1 MAKADFITSLLLI
14 ILGIG
19 VVVESWRMP
28 RFTDQG
34 TSIWSAP
41 GITPGMVGIVL
52 AVLGAALLFR
62 SRQAAAAGPDE
73 TSAPAAPSSWIQAGA
88 AFALCFGFA
97 GILVGR
103 VPFMLAAFLFAATF
117 ILYFDFRDNRD
128 AFADRKRL
136 ALRILLAL
144 VVAAVAS
151 VGISLIFQDMFFVR
165 LP

>member
-1 MAKADFITSLLLI
+1 MAKADFITSLVLMV
-14 ILGIG
+14 LGIG

-41 GITPGMVGIVL
+41 GVTPGMVGLVL
-52 AVLGAALLFR
+52 AILGLALLFR
-62 SRQAAAAGPDE
+62 SRQAAAAGSTE
-73 TSAPAAPSSWIQAGA
+73 AEAAPAPSSWPQAIA
-88 AFALCFGFA
+88 AFVLCFGFA

-103 VPFMLAAFLFAATF
+103 VPFMLAAFLFAAAF
-117 ILYFDFRDNRD
+117 ILYFDYRDNRE

-136 ALRILLAL
+136 ALRIGLAL
-144 VVAAVAS
+144 AVAAVAS
-151 VGISLIFQDMFFVR
+151 WGISTIFQDMFFVR